1 MSEEEKKSASQN
13 MGQAQQQD
21 GKLNVELSEEIAEGI
36 YSNLAIINHSPS
48 EFVLDFLK
56 VMPGVPKARVKSRL
70 VLTPQHAKRFLR
82 ALQENIE
89 RFEAQHGEIQDT
101 EQPQIPMSFGSQG
114 QA

>member
-1 MSEEEKKSASQN
+1 MEKDKQEEST
-13 MGQAQQQD
+13 QQTPD
-21 GKLNVELSEEIAEGI
+21 GRLNVELSEEIAEGI

-48 EFVLDFLK
+48 EFVVDFLK

-70 VLTPQHAKRFLR
+70 VLTPQHAKRLLR
-82 ALQENIE
+82 ALNDNIQ
-89 RFEAQHGEIQDT
+89 RFEEQHGEIKDT

>member
-1 MSEEEKKSASQN
+1 MDQDKQEEN
-13 MGQAQQQD
+13 TQQTPD
-21 GKLNVELSEEIAEGI
+21 GRLNVELNEEIAEGI

-48 EFVLDFLK
+48 EFVVDFLK

-70 VLTPQHAKRFLR
+70 VLTPQHAKRLLR
-82 ALQENIE
+82 ALNDNIQ
-89 RFEAQHGEIQDT
+89 RFEEQHGEIKDT

>member
-1 MSEEEKKSASQN
+1 MDQDKQKEST
-13 MGQAQQQD
+13 QQTPD
-21 GKLNVELSEEIAEGI
+21 GRLNVELSEEIAEGI

-70 VLTPQHAKRFLR
+70 VLTPQHAKRLLR
-82 ALQENIE
+82 ALNDNIH
-89 RFEAQHGEIQDT
+89 RFEEQHGEITDT